1 MELKNMENVEGK
13 VAFVTGGASGIGLGM
28 VKAFLKAGMKV
39 VIADLRQD
47 HLDKAA
53 AELNATNRLCTLKLD
68 VTDRKEFAQV
78 ADDAERA
85 FGKIHVLCNN
95 AGIGLAGPAKHATY
109 EDWDWVL
116 GVDLGGVVNGVVT
129 VLPRILK
136 HGEGGH
142 IVNTASMSGI
152 MPNPNTIQYTV
163 AKAGVVA
170 MSEVLRTELAA
181 EHVGVTAFCPG
192 PVQSNISKSAETR
205 PTHLAK
211 TGYAEFDRRRAANS
225 NAHLWMD
232 PVNVGELV
240 LDGIRKNKL
249 YVFTHSEFGPG
260 IQERCDALMAAVP
273 TGPRNPEF
281 EAAVPFLLHNPIFT
295 EKTKA

>member
-1 MELKNMENVEGK
+1 MEQVEGK

-28 VKAFLKAGMKV
+28 VKAFLRAGMKV
-39 VIADLRQD
+39 AIADVRQD
-47 HLDKAA
+47 HLDAA
-53 AELNATNRLCTLKLD
+53 AEELKSGDRVRTLKLD
-68 VTDRKEFAQV
+68 VTDRKEFARV
-78 ADDAERA
+78 ADEAERA

-95 AGIGLAGPAKHATY
+95 AGIGLAGPAKFATY

-129 VLPRILK
+129 VLPRILA

-142 IVNTASMSGI
+142 IVNTSSMSGI
-152 MPNPNTIQYTV
+152 MPNPGTIQYTV

-170 MSEVLRTELAA
+170 MSEVLRTELAGDN
-181 EHVGVTAFCPG
+181 VGVTAFCPG
-192 PVQSNISKSAETR
+192 PVQTNIAKSGETR
-205 PTHLAK
+205 PAHLAN

-232 PVNVGELV
+232 PVKVGELV
-240 LDGIRKNKL
+240 LDGIRKNRL

-273 TGPRNPEF
+273 AGAHNPEF
-281 EAAVPFLLHNPIFT
+281 VAAVPFLLHNPIFT
-295 EKTKA
+295 EKRRS

>member
-1 MELKNMENVEGK
+1 MRGPSNGVMVMEHVDGK

-39 VIADLRQD
+39 AVADVRKD
-47 HLDKAA
+47 HLEQAS
-53 AELNATNRLCTLKLD
+53 AELNAGDRLCTLQLD
-68 VTDRKEFAQV
+68 VTDRVQFARV
-78 ADDAERA
+78 ADEAEKT

-95 AGIGLAGPAKHATY
+95 AGIGLAGPAKFATY
-109 EDWDWVL
+109 DDWDWVL

-142 IVNTASMSGI
+142 IVSTSSMSGI
-152 MPNPNTIQYTV
+152 MPNPGTIQYTV

-170 MSEVLRTELAA
+170 MCEVLRTELAA
-181 EHVGVTAFCPG
+181 DNVGVTAFCPG
-192 PVQSNISKSAETR
+192 PVQTNISKSGETR
-205 PTHLAK
+205 PKHLAN

-232 PVNVGELV
+232 PVKVGELV
-240 LDGIRKNKL
+240 LDGIRKNRL
-249 YVFTHSEFGPG
+249 YIFTHSEFGPG
-260 IQERCDALMAAVP
+260 IKERCDAIMAAV
-273 TGPRNPEF
+273 
-281 EAAVPFLLHNPIFT
+281 
-295 EKTKA
+295 

>member
-1 MELKNMENVEGK
+1 MKDVDGK

-28 VKAFLKAGMKV
+28 VRVFLNAGMKV
-39 VIADLRQD
+39 AIADLRQD
-47 HLDKAA
+47 HLDAA
-53 AELNATNRLCTLKLD
+53 IRSLGGGNRVRGYQLD
-68 VTDRKEFAQV
+68 VTDRGRFAKV
-78 ADDAERA
+78 ADEAERD

-95 AGIGLAGPAKHATY
+95 AGIGLAGPAKFATY

-129 VLPRILK
+129 ILPRILK

-142 IVNTASMSGI
+142 IVNTSSMSGI
-152 MPNPNTIQYTV
+152 MPNPGTIQYTV

-181 EHVGVTAFCPG
+181 ENVGVSAFCPG
-192 PVQSNISKSAETR
+192 PVQTNISKSGETR
-205 PTHLAK
+205 PAHLAN

-232 PVNVGELV
+232 PVEVGELV
-240 LDGIRKNKL
+240 LDGIRNNRL
-249 YVFTHSEFGPG
+249 YIFTHSEFGPG
-260 IQERCDALMAAVP
+260 IKERCDAIVAAVP
-273 TGPRNPEF
+273 NKPMNPEF
-281 EAAVPFLLHNPIFT
+281 IAAVPFLLHNPIFT
-295 EKTKA
+295 EKQKG